1 MKYLIFD
8 TETTGLHSQDEV
20 IQFSGLILDNNLKL
34 KRGYNWYCDTQHEI
48 NKDAAAVHG
57 ITKKML
63 HDLSGGKVFEDHW
76 FTMLN
81 GIDMTEGITFI
92 GWNVDFDKRLINQ
105 TLNNNGLDEFD
116 FGRKVTTL
124 RNSPDVYSF
133 DLMKAVANLMVG
145 RDRLK
150 LEQAL
155 KMISMDE
162 TTLKKR
168 YSRLASKFTNVV
180 EKDFHNALYDTYVT
194 YEIFSEFAMKFM
206 Y

>member
-34 KRGYNWYCDTQHEI
+34 KRGYNWYCDTPHEI

-63 HDLSGGKVFEDHW
+63 HDLSGGKVFEDRW

-81 GIDMTEGITFI
+81 GIDMTEGITFV

-124 RNSPDVYSF
+124 RNSPDVYFF

-150 LEQAL
+150 LEQAS

-162 TTLKKR
+162 ATLKKR
-168 YSRLASKFTNVV
+168 YSRLASKFTNAA
-180 EKDFHNALYDTYVT
+180 EKDIHNALYYTNVT

>member
-63 HDLSGGKVFEDHW
+63 HNLSGGKVFEDHW

-150 LEQAL
+150 LEQAS

-162 TTLKKR
+162 ATLKKR
-168 YSRLASKFTNVV
+168 YSRLASKFTNVA

>member
-34 KRGYNWYCDTQHEI
+34 KRGYNWYCDTPHEI

-63 HDLSGGKVFEDHW
+63 HDLSGGKVFEDRW

-81 GIDMTEGITFI
+81 GIDMTEGITFV

-124 RNSPDVYSF
+124 RNSPDVYFF

-150 LEQAL
+150 LEQA
-155 KMISMDE
+155 
-162 TTLKKR
+162 
-168 YSRLASKFTNVV
+168 SK
-180 EKDFHNALYDTYVT
+180 
-194 YEIFSEFAMKFM
+194 
-206 Y
+206 

>member
-34 KRGYNWYCDTQHEI
+34 KRGYNWYCDTPHEI

-63 HDLSGGKVFEDHW
+63 HDLSGGKVFEDRW

-81 GIDMTEGITFI
+81 GIDMTEGITFV

-124 RNSPDVYSF
+124 RNSPDVYFF

-150 LEQAL
+150 LEQAS

-162 TTLKKR
+162 VTLKKR
-168 YSRLASKFTNVV
+168 YSRLASKFTNVA
-180 EKDFHNALYDTYVT
+180 EKDFYNALYDTYVT